1 MGRKARPVVPSSAS
15 KEDRATGVMSTL
27 FFDVTALSNVL
38 ACIRANL
45 PECGLS
51 DVLTIGYAVGL
62 QHYSVA
68 NAAAFSANYGESREA
83 YAASDITLACNAR
96 EGRCNREAAI
106 GFFRLAAYNLDD
118 FETPALLATL
128 RLLREAA
135 GITPAEMRG
144 PYDVPGE
151 VPPTCEASDF
161 SVVRL

>member
-1 MGRKARPVVPSSAS
+1 
-15 KEDRATGVMSTL
+15 MSTI
-27 FFDVTALSNVL
+27 FFDTSALSNVL

-68 NAAAFSANYGESREA
+68 NALAFSTRYSEKCEA
-83 YAASDITLACNAR
+83 CAASDITLACNER

-106 GFFRLAAYNLDD
+106 GFFRLATYNLDD
-118 FETPALLATL
+118 FETPELESTL

-135 GITPAEMRG
+135 GITDAEMR
-144 PYDVPGE
+144 
-151 VPPTCEASDF
+151 
-161 SVVRL
+161 L